1 MSDDVQKAEQVIKDL
16 INPGNGEANKG
27 NGKKNISQTL
37 ISSSQLRKI
46 FSAVNNLKSKIVV
59 EQIKNKPNNQKISED
74 LQKEIQFLKAMFMYQ
89 AGRNSEQNKNKKPVY
104 NFVKRA
110 ELIERIEGIGDSLKE
125 FNNFHKYLEALVAFH
140 KYYSNAEDKSDAKE
154 NSGHATSVK
163 SQNYNHVNG
172 TKDYKKRG
180 GKYNGK

>member
-16 INPGNGEANKG
+16 INHGN
-27 NGKKNISQTL
+27 TL

-59 EQIKNKPNNQKISED
+59 EQIKNKSNDQKISED

-104 NFVKRA
+104 NFIKKA
-110 ELIERIEGIGDSLKE
+110 ELIKRIENIGDSLKE

-140 KYYSNAEDKSDAKE
+140 KYYSNTEDNSDTKQ
-154 NSGHATSVK
+154 NSGPARSVK
-163 SQNYNHVNG
+163 SQEYNHATNRTG
-172 TKDYKKRG
+172 NKKG
-180 GKYNGK
+180 GRKHNGK

>member
-16 INPGNGEANKG
+16 INPGN
-27 NGKKNISQTL
+27 TL

-59 EQIKNKPNNQKISED
+59 EQIKHKSNDQKISED

-104 NFVKRA
+104 NFIKRA
-110 ELIERIEGIGDSLKE
+110 ELIERIENIGDSLKE
-125 FNNFHKYLEALVAFH
+125 FNGFHKYLEALVAFH
-140 KYYSNAEDKSDAKE
+140 KYYSNTEDKSD
-154 NSGHATSVK
+154 
-163 SQNYNHVNG
+163 
-172 TKDYKKRG
+172 TKDHKKG
-180 GKYNGK
+180 GRKHNGK

>member
-16 INPGNGEANKG
+16 VNPGN
-27 NGKKNISQTL
+27 TL

-59 EQIKNKPNNQKISED
+59 EQIKNKSNDQEISED

-89 AGRNSEQNKNKKPVY
+89 AGRNSEQNNKPVY
-104 NFVKRA
+104 NFIKKA
-110 ELIERIEGIGDSLKE
+110 ELIKRIENIGDSLKE

-140 KYYSNAEDKSDAKE
+140 KYYSNTEDNSDTKQ
-154 NSGHATSVK
+154 NSGPARSVK
-163 SQNYNHVNG
+163 SQEYNHATNRTG
-172 TKDYKKRG
+172 NKKG
-180 GKYNGK
+180 GRKHNGK

>member
-16 INPGNGEANKG
+16 INPGN
-27 NGKKNISQTL
+27 TL

-59 EQIKNKPNNQKISED
+59 EQIKHKSNDQKISED

-104 NFVKRA
+104 NFIKRA
-110 ELIERIEGIGDSLKE
+110 ELIERIENIGDSLKE

-140 KYYSNAEDKSDAKE
+140 KYYSNTEDKS
-154 NSGHATSVK
+154 
-163 SQNYNHVNG
+163 YIY
-172 TKDYKKRG
+172 KDNKKG
-180 GKYNGK
+180 GKKYNGK